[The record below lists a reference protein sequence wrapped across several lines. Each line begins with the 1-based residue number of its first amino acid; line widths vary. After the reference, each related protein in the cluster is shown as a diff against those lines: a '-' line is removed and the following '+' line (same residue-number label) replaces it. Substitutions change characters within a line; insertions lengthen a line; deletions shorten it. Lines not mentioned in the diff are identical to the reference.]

1 MQIHSY
7 CTIRNGIPDFVDSLY
22 KTFLFGIAC
31 RKEEMVYSVTFEEGT
46 EKDYDMVGYE
56 NNDAVDYIFPT
67 PLHLSACFSY
77 GINRH
82 IEKHGGGRIVF
93 LKILQTK
100 ECSPA
105 GMLAEHR
112 ADWDNE

>member
-82 IEKHGGGRIVF
+82 IEKHGGGANRIP
-93 LKILQTK
+93 
-100 ECSPA
+100 ENPA
-105 GMLAEHR
+105 DQRMLPRRNACGTQGGLG
-112 ADWDNE
+112 